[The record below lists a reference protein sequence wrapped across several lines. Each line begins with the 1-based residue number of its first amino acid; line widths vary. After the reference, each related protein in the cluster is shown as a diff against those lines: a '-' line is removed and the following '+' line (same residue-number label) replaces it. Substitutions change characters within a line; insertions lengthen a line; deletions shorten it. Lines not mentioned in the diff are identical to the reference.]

1 MGEVTSSSA
10 APSPGAGLA
19 AGRRKVLLLD
29 GNSLTYRA
37 FFALPADMATASGQV
52 TNAVFGFS
60 SMLQY
65 MLNEHRPHAV
75 VVTFDR
81 PEPTFRHTSI
91 PNYKAGR
98 AETPDI
104 LRQQMGLVRQVVEVL
119 GLPMI
124 EVSGFEADDVL
135 GTLATQ
141 GLARGD
147 DIIVVTGDRDSYQ
160 LVEDATSP
168 HGGSIRVLYNKRG
181 VSDYALYDE
190 AGIVARTGVHP
201 TKYAQYAAL
210 RGDSSDNLPGVP
222 GVGEKTAAKL
232 INDYGDID
240 GIFANLAKLT
250 PKLRDNLAAH
260 EAIVRRN
267 ATATPLILDV
277 PGVSIEVAST
287 PVPDLVAA
295 RALFKTLE
303 FRALSERVLDAFAL
317 SFGGGPVG
325 TVVGG
330 AASEF
335 AHLHCRVTE
344 LAVGDAVVLPTVGH
358 LGIDG
363 HWSGTPGRSALL
375 GVAWAIGDEATYAT
389 TDVLTA
395 NSGYGLTVLV
405 EAFGSDVLWVHGH
418 RLKDLIRSLHD
429 CGMQV
434 DSLRG
439 LGIDTA
445 VAGYLLDPAENVYDL
460 DELARQYASLDLRPV
475 DSAPVGQLDFGSE
488 TAAETAAEGIGRRA
502 VAVGRLIEPML
513 AALTA
518 RGLAKLYDEIERPLI
533 AVLARMEIAGV
544 RVDTT
549 YLKELS
555 QSLTTQAH
563 ELEERVQELAGRRF
577 TVNSV
582 PQLRTVLFDE
592 LGLKTDKKTKT
603 GYSTDAQALEKVR
616 DQHPIVDALLRYR
629 EVEKLRSTYGENL
642 LAEVA
647 SDGRIHATFNQTVAR
662 TGRLSSDRPNL
673 HNIPIRSEE
682 GRQFRRAFLP
692 ADGCE
697 FLVADY
703 NQIELRVI
711 AHLAQDPGLVTAFQ
725 SGADVHTET
734 AKRVF
739 GVEADAVTMAM
750 RSKAKMVSYGLA
762 YGMESYGLAQRLGVP
777 VGEATEI
784 LNAYFTAFPNVRAYM
799 DASVVEARNKGYTE
813 TLFGRRRQIPELQS
827 PNFRIR
833 QMGERQAMNAGI
845 QGLAADV
852 FKVALVRLDAAL
864 RENKRD
870 SRIVLQVHDEVILE
884 VPVHERDVVRA
895 LTIET
900 MRNAAQLSVPLEV
913 NISWGKTWADAKG

>member
-1 MGEVTSSSA
+1 MG
-10 APSPGAGLA
+10 
-19 AGRRKVLLLD
+19 RKIMLLD

-52 TNAVFGFS
+52 TNAVFGFT

-65 MLNEHRPHAV
+65 MLNEHRPDAIV
-75 VVTFDR
+75 ATFDR
-81 PEPTFRHTSI
+81 PEPTFRHESI
-91 PNYKAGR
+91 PDYKAGR

-104 LRQQMGLVRQVVEVL
+104 LRQQMGLVRRVVEVL
-119 GLPMI
+119 DVPLL
-124 EVSGFEADDVL
+124 EVVGFEADDVL
-135 GTLATQ
+135 ATLATQ
-141 GLARGD
+141 GFAQGD

-160 LVEDATSP
+160 LVRDAKEP
-168 HGGSIRVLYNKRG
+168 GEGSIRVLYNKRG

-190 AGIVARTGVHP
+190 QGIIDRTGVHP
-201 TKYAQYAAL
+201 TKYDQYAAL
-210 RGDSSDNLPGVP
+210 RGDPSDNLPGVP

-240 GIFANLAKLT
+240 GIFANLDKAT
-250 PKLRDNLAAH
+250 PKLRQNLIDH

-267 ATATPLILDV
+267 ATATPLIRDV
-277 PGVSIEVAST
+277 PGVSIDVATT
-287 PVPDLVAA
+287 PKPNLAAA
-295 RALFKTLE
+295 RELFKTLE

-317 SFGGGPVG
+317 SFGGP
-325 TVVGG
+325 GG
-330 AASEF
+330 AGGSVAESVYGYLDVVVE
-335 AHLHCRVTE
+335 E
-344 LAVGDAVVLPTVGH
+344 LTVGER
-358 LGIDG
+358 IDLSAEG
-363 HWSGTPGRSALL
+363 HVGLDGRWAGTPGRSALL
-375 GVAWAIGDEATYAT
+375 GLAWANEEGVVYASA
-389 TDVLTA
+389 DVLQHDGGA
-395 NSGYGLTVLV
+395 GLAAL
-405 EAFGSDVLWVHGH
+405 ADSFGSPTLWVHGH
-418 RLKDLIRSLHD
+418 RLKELLRSLHD
-429 CGMQV
+429 LGMQLG
-434 DSLRG
+434 SLRA

-460 DELARQYASLDLRPV
+460 DELARQYAGLDLRGA
-475 DSAPVGQLDFGSE
+475 DAPPLGQLDFGGDVESP
-488 TAAETAAEGIGRRA
+488 A
-502 VAVGRLIEPML
+502 VAVGRRALAVVRLTPPLL
-513 AALTA
+513 AALSA

-533 AVLARMEIAGV
+533 GVLARMEIAGV

-555 QSLTTQAH
+555 QSLTAQAH
-563 ELEERVQELAGRRF
+563 ELEEKVQELAGRRF

-662 TGRLSSDRPNL
+662 TGRLSSDQPNL

-682 GRQFRRAFLP
+682 GRQFRRAFIP

-711 AHLAQDPGLVTAFQ
+711 AHLAQDPGLITAFTT
-725 SGADVHTET
+725 GADVHTET
-734 AKRVF
+734 AKRIF
-739 GVEADAVTMAM
+739 SVEADEVSVAM

-777 VGEATEI
+777 VAEATEI
-784 LNAYFTAFPNVRAYM
+784 LNAYFVAFPNVRSYM
-799 DASVVEARNKGYTE
+799 DAAVVEARNKGYTE
-813 TLFGRRRQIPELQS
+813 TLFGRRRQIPELQN

-845 QGLAADV
+845 QGLAADI

-864 RENKRD
+864 REASRD
-870 SRIVLQVHDEVILE
+870 SQIILQVHDEVILE
-884 VPVHERDVVRA
+884 VPQHERDEVRA
-895 LTIET
+895 LTIST
-900 MRNAAQLSVPLEV
+900 MREAAELSVPLEV
-913 NISWGKTWADAKG
+913 NIAWGPTWADAKG